1 MILTTKVAIAWL
13 VLLFPVICFGQLSTS
28 EILKSNKKFRSE
40 INRDYADSTKSPLTK
55 EDFTTFTEL
64 PFFPVD
70 TNFCLEAEFKRS
82 KRKKSFKMETTTSRR
97 PIYDVYGTATFA
109 LGGTEYSLNVYQSHQ
124 LRDTEE
130 FKDYLFVPF
139 NDLSN
144 GDESY
149 GGGRCIDLSIPE
161 GNTII
166 IDFNQS
172 YNPYC
177 AYSARYSCPIPPKE
191 NFLNTK
197 VLAGVKKP
205 H

>member
-1 MILTTKVAIAWL
+1 MIQSATTAIAWTL
-13 VLLFPVICFGQLSTS
+13 LLFPTICFGQLGYS
-28 EILKSNKKFRSE
+28 EILESNKKFREE
-40 INRDYADSTKSPLTK
+40 INHDYADSTKSPLTK
-55 EDFTTFTEL
+55 EDFSKFSEL

-70 TNFCLEAEFKRS
+70 TNFCLEAKFKRS
-82 KRKKSFKMETTTSRR
+82 KRKKSFKMKTTTDRR
-97 PIYDVYGTATFA
+97 PIYDVYGTATFLLDGKEYA
-109 LGGTEYSLNVYQSHQ
+109 LNIYQSHQ

-130 FKDYLFVPF
+130 FKDHLFVPYK
-139 NDLSN
+139 DLSN

-149 GGGRCIDLSIPE
+149 GGGRFIDLSIPK

-177 AYSARYSCPIPPKE
+177 AYSARYSCPVPPKE
-191 NFLNTK
+191 NSLNIK
-197 VLAGVKKP
+197 VLAGVKNP

>member
-149 GGGRCIDLSIPE
+149 GGGRFIDLSIPE

>member
-55 EDFTTFTEL
+55 EDFTTFKEL
-64 PFFPVD
+64 PFFPID

-149 GGGRCIDLSIPE
+149 GGGRFIDLSIPE